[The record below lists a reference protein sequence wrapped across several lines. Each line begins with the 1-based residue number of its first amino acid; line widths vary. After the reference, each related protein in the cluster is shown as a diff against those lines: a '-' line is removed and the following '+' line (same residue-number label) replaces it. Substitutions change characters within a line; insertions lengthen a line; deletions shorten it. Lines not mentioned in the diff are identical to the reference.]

1 MILSHQ
7 LTNLMGLNRPETEA
21 TEAALLK
28 GRFATTIKDRKNG
41 LTTIMLGDP
50 DEQTIREFGNIGY
63 LWSLPVSFSSSR
75 GTTVGRFEFRC
86 PFSPVSDKR
95 ELEERNPW
103 SHGVEIP
110 NDVRVAIYQV
120 AVEIA
125 EKLLANTP
133 ERPGF
138 NKKVYPPREPDVMDS
153 LWACG

>member
-7 LTNLMGLNRPETEA
+7 LTKLMGINRPETTEEA
-21 TEAALLK
+21 PLK
-28 GRFATTIKDRKNG
+28 GRFATTVKDING

-50 DEQTIREFGNIGY
+50 DEQTAREFGNIGF
-63 LWSLPVSFSSSR
+63 LWSLPASFSTSS
-75 GTTVGRFEFRC
+75 GTRIGRFEFRC
-86 PFSPVSDKR
+86 PFSPVSGKR

-110 NDVRVAIYQV
+110 NDVRVVIYQV

-133 ERPGF
+133 GRPGF
-138 NKKVYPPREPDVMDS
+138 NKKVYPPREPDLMDS